1 MEMEMEM
8 EIVRAI
14 VIFTVWIIFS
24 VVVGLMGRKRKIG
37 FWWAFLLSFLLSP
50 ILGLTVVLYS
60 QNKKDEAYKGK
71 KLQSQRRQQE
81 ALNLLVELKQSD
93 SSKNS
98 VANELEKLKKLRDEG
113 VITEA
118 EFEKLKNKLINS

>member
-1 MEMEMEM
+1 MEM

-24 VVVGLMGRKRKIG
+24 VVVGLMGRKRRVG
-37 FWWAFLLSFLLSP
+37 CWWAFLLSVLLSP